1 MTDTPRKR
9 KQREAPE
16 YDLQK
21 DCVRWLREQDY
32 LFFAAPVDKY
42 LPGTPQQKGMALQH
56 WRARGFSNGFP
67 DLFVFQ
73 MGSTWRMH
81 ADLEVTNQTTINGQH
96 PQGMTVGGL
105 GVELKVGNKPLTRY
119 QAAWRDDLRQRGYAF
134 VVVRNLQQLQAY
146 VRLHHGQGVSAE
158 LMASVTEAVQL
169 D

>member
-1 MTDTPRKR
+1 
-9 KQREAPE
+9 
-16 YDLQK
+16 
-21 DCVRWLREQDY
+21 
-32 LFFAAPVDKY
+32 
-42 LPGTPQQKGMALQH
+42 
-56 WRARGFSNGFP
+56 
-67 DLFVFQ
+67 
-73 MGSTWRMH
+73 
-81 ADLEVTNQTTINGQH
+81 
-96 PQGMTVGGL
+96 MTVGGL

>member
-9 KQREAPE
+9 KREAPE

-56 WRARGFSNGFP
+56 WRARGFSNGVP

-96 PQGMTVGGL
+96 PQGMTRQVTLQIGL
-105 GVELKVGNKPLTRY
+105 KNRIAQPVPGLVKAAEPLRH
-119 QAAWRDDLRQRGYAF
+119 
-134 VVVRNLQQLQAY
+134 VRIKLI
-146 VRLHHGQGVSAE
+146 G
-158 LMASVTEAVQL
+158 
-169 D
+169 